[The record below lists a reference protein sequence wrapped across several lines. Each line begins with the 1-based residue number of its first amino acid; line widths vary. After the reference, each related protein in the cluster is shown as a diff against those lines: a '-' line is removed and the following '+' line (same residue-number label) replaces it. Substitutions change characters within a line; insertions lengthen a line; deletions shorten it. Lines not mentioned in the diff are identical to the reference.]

1 VLDNASGA
9 EVELAACG
17 VVVELVACGVA
28 VELGVVEDVLADCP
42 CELHPAKKPTSP
54 SVANAPFETPTRNPQ
69 GRTLRK
75 E

>member
-42 CELHPAKKPTSP
+42 C
-54 SVANAPFETPTRNPQ
+54 
-69 GRTLRK
+69 
-75 E
+75 